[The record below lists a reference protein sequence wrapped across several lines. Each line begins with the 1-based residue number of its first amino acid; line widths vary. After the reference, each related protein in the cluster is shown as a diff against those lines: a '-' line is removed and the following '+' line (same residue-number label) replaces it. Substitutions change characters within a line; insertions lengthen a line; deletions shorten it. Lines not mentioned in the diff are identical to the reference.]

1 MARRDTE
8 EDKQHTGEPNEI
20 QDGGA
25 SGAGADN
32 GKQGRYGLERTAR
45 IASDDFGAPIIG
57 FVRETLSGTLHATGM
72 VANDAV
78 EVVRDV
84 LTGAV
89 TATESVGSHALGAVG
104 TLAGGVVSTAR
115 GLLSDSVGGIRQVM
129 RSTRGEQP
137 QGTETEHLHAR
148 SPNDVTRTHQ

>member
-8 EDKQHTGEPNEI
+8 EDKQQTGEPNQTPE
-20 QDGGA
+20 DGA
-25 SGAGADN
+25 AGTDT
-32 GKQGRYGLERTAR
+32 GKQGRYSLSKTAR

-89 TATESVGSHALGAVG
+89 SATESVGTQALGTVG
-104 TLAGGVVSTAR
+104 TLASGVVSTAR
-115 GLLSDSVGGIRQVM
+115 NLLADGVGGIRQVVSSV
-129 RSTRGEQP
+129 RPEHQP
-137 QGTETEHLHAR
+137 GTETEHLHAR
-148 SPNDVTRTHQ
+148 SQNEPPSTHQ

>member
-8 EDKQHTGEPNEI
+8 EDKQQT
-20 QDGGA
+20 QDGSA
-25 SGAGADN
+25 SGADN
-32 GKQGRYGLERTAR
+32 DKQGRYGLERTAR

-57 FVRETLSGTLHATGM
+57 FVRETLSGTLHATGT

-89 TATESVGSHALGAVG
+89 TATESVGTHALGAVG
-104 TLAGGVVSTAR
+104 TLASGVVSTAR
-115 GLLSDSVGGIRQVM
+115 GLLSESVGGIRQVV
-129 RSTRGEQP
+129 RSTRGEPQP
-137 QGTETEHLHAR
+137 GTETEHLHAR
-148 SPNDVTRTHQ
+148 SPNEVTRTQP